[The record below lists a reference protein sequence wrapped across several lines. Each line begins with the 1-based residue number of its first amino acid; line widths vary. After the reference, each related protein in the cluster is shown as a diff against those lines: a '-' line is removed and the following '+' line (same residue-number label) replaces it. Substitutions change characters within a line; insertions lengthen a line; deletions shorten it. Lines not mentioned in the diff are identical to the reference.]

1 MQGELSLIHVN
12 TQTELRVVQRQQKQT
27 IQAASADLIAAAA
40 LLEKALD
47 GDLDD
52 EAHAIVNAAFFQ
64 VNQVQ
69 AAFEKLVAQIDN
81 IQLEDKSRE

>member
-12 TQTELRVVQRQQKQT
+12 TQTELRVVQRQQKRT
-27 IQAASADLIAAAA
+27 IQSASADLIAAAA

-52 EAHAIVNAAFFQ
+52 EAHALVNAAFFQ